1 MRLFHAAYCVATG
14 TIGKSKAASTLRAAA
29 RLASAGTGN
38 RSSCAPAWLGLLV
51 AQGW

>member
-1 MRLFHAAYCVATG
+1 MRLFRAACCVTTG

-29 RLASAGTGN
+29 RSASAGTGN
-38 RSSCAPAWLGLLV
+38 RPSCAPAWLGLLV